1 MLFVQVSDQVMALLA
16 VNNFIFKKKLN
27 DISIEQLRQLRQLRP
42 VQTNWFLVAYEK
54 FSFIFQKKIIM
65 DNYEF
70 HKKYRGVR
78 YLIKSINDIGKIK
91 KDQIYSVENQHN
103 VH

>member
-1 MLFVQVSDQVMALLA
+1 MKNFHLFS
-16 VNNFIFKKKLN
+16 K
-27 DISIEQLRQLRQLRP
+27 
-42 VQTNWFLVAYEK
+42 
-54 FSFIFQKKIIM
+54 KKIIM